1 MNLMLQRLLMLE
13 QGLQEVPVS
22 QESYL
27 DSSDIR

>member
-22 QESYL
+22 QERYL
-27 DSSDIR
+27 DSSDM

>member
-22 QESYL
+22 QERYL